1 LDPKQQA
8 WRFPVQ
14 QELEGL
20 FGKLNAFNDRIAELA
35 KDGHQS
41 HAVNVLKAQA
51 LSLARHIDEL
61 RCFSCRTQTLAAFS
75 AYAFRGYVQQKDFLL
90 HPEKSEAGFCYVLL
104 EERRDFLRQPVMCG
118 GPCGFELQ
126 NAINFQLSSIDVR
139 CLTALQVRRD

>member
-1 LDPKQQA
+1 MSFARKPNMGVKKQRPLAVALDPKQQA

-20 FGKLNAFNDRIAELA
+20 FGKLSAFNDRIAELA

-61 RCFSCRTQTLAAFS
+61 RCFLVVPKR
-75 AYAFRGYVQQKDFLL
+75 
-90 HPEKSEAGFCYVLL
+90 
-104 EERRDFLRQPVMCG
+104 
-118 GPCGFELQ
+118 
-126 NAINFQLSSIDVR
+126 
-139 CLTALQVRRD
+139 

>member
-1 LDPKQQA
+1 MSFARKPNMGVKKQSPLAVALDPKQQA

-41 HAVNVLKAQA
+41 HAVYVLKAQA

-61 RCFSCRTQTLAAFS
+61 RCFLVVPKR
-75 AYAFRGYVQQKDFLL
+75 
-90 HPEKSEAGFCYVLL
+90 
-104 EERRDFLRQPVMCG
+104 
-118 GPCGFELQ
+118 
-126 NAINFQLSSIDVR
+126 
-139 CLTALQVRRD
+139 

>member
-1 LDPKQQA
+1 MGVKKQRPLVVASDPKLQA

-20 FGKLNAFNDRIAELA
+20 FGKLSAFNDRIAELA

-61 RCFSCRTQTLAAFS
+61 RCFLVVPKR
-75 AYAFRGYVQQKDFLL
+75 
-90 HPEKSEAGFCYVLL
+90 
-104 EERRDFLRQPVMCG
+104 
-118 GPCGFELQ
+118 
-126 NAINFQLSSIDVR
+126 
-139 CLTALQVRRD
+139 

>member
-1 LDPKQQA
+1 MGVKKQRPLAVASAPKLQA

-20 FGKLNAFNDRIAELA
+20 FGKLSAFNDRIAELA

-61 RCFSCRTQTLAAFS
+61 RCFLVVPKR
-75 AYAFRGYVQQKDFLL
+75 
-90 HPEKSEAGFCYVLL
+90 
-104 EERRDFLRQPVMCG
+104 
-118 GPCGFELQ
+118 
-126 NAINFQLSSIDVR
+126 
-139 CLTALQVRRD
+139 